1 MKPRV
6 LVSALPRLVLAVIAG
21 ALCGVAA
28 ALTNAPDKG
37 VLSGIAVTGTVFVVL
52 GWWVL
57 WPMDAVT
64 TRASVKHEDFDPRL
78 DELVVMGAT
87 LAGLGGIVGLL
98 LAGGAHAGRAPAAV
112 SVVGVFMA
120 WAALHLMYAARYAF
134 HYYADGPEGG
144 IDFNE
149 AEGFQPAF
157 RDFFYFSYNLGMT
170 YQVSDTAVTAS
181 KIRSVAL
188 RHCLLS
194 YVFGIAVLAT
204 AVNLVVGVVTR

>member
-1 MKPRV
+1 MRFRV
-6 LVSALPRLVLAVIAG
+6 LVSALPRLVLAVVAG
-21 ALCGVAA
+21 AVCGVVA
-28 ALTNAPDKG
+28 ALADAPDKG

-134 HYYADGPEGG
+134 HYYADGAEGG

-149 AEGFQPAF
+149 EEGFQPAF

-194 YVFGIAVLAT
+194 YVFGVAVLAT
-204 AVNLVVGVVTR
+204 AVNLVVGVVTN

>member
-6 LVSALPRLVLAVIAG
+6 LVSALPRLVLAVVAG
-21 ALCGVAA
+21 VVCGLAA
-28 ALTNAPDKG
+28 ALANAPDRG
-37 VLSGIAVTGTVFVVL
+37 ILSAIAVSGTVFVVL

-57 WPMDAVT
+57 LPMDAAT
-64 TRASVKHEDFDPRL
+64 TRASVKHEDFDPRV
-78 DELVVMGAT
+78 DELVVMGAA
-87 LAGLGGIVGLL
+87 LLGLGGIVGLL
-98 LAGGAHAGRAPAAV
+98 IAGGADAGRAPAAV
-112 SVVGVFMA
+112 SVVGVFMS

-134 HYYADGPEGG
+134 HYYADGSDGG

-149 AEGFQPAF
+149 EGYQPSF

-194 YVFGIAVLAT
+194 YVFGTVILAT
-204 AVNLVVGVVTR
+204 TINLVTGIVTG

>member
-1 MKPRV
+1 VKPLM
-6 LVSALPRLVLAVIAG
+6 LVSALRRLVLSVVAG
-21 ALCGVAA
+21 AICGVIAA
-28 ALTNAPDKG
+28 ALHAPDKG
-37 VLSGIAVTGTVFVVL
+37 VLSGIAVSGSVFVVL

-57 WPMDAVT
+57 WPMDAAT
-64 TRASVKHEDFDPRL
+64 TRHSVKREDFDPRV
-78 DELVVMGAT
+78 DELVVMGAA
-87 LAGLGGIVGLL
+87 LLGLGGIVGLL
-98 LAGGAHAGRAPAAV
+98 IAGGAHAGKAQAAV
-112 SVVGVFMA
+112 SVVGVFMS

-134 HYYADGPEGG
+134 HYYSDGAEGG

-149 AEGFQPAF
+149 DGYAPAY

-194 YVFGIAVLAT
+194 YVFGVAVLAT
-204 AVNLVVGVVTR
+204 AVNLVVGVVIR